1 MKKSSLAIALSVS
14 IITLVL
20 SSSSYAIGE
29 GEKLIQS
36 SESVSIPSIEV
47 GPTGSET
54 ASEQMVE
61 YTLPYPGILPD
72 HPLYPFKKFRDRL
85 LDFLIRDP
93 VKRIEFNLLMADK
106 RYNMGLFF
114 SDEEKYERAL
124 TILEEAE
131 SFYGR
136 IPDEMQVVKDQNR
149 TLPPDL
155 LQKIKTA
162 TTKHQEI
169 IIEIQNKSPEDM
181 SERYEKIMQQSYEN
195 RQKIEEKGK

>member
-1 MKKSSLAIALSVS
+1 MKKASLVIALSIS
-14 IITLVL
+14 IMTLVL
-20 SSSSYAIGE
+20 SSSSYAVDESGKMPRDE
-29 GEKLIQS
+29 VAQKE
-36 SESVSIPSIEV
+36 SEVEIEQ
-47 GPTGSET
+47 P
-54 ASEQMVE
+54 VE

-72 HPLYPFKKFRDRL
+72 HPLYPLKKFRDRL

-136 IPDEMQVVKDQNR
+136 IPDEMQMVKDQNR

-155 LQKIKTA
+155 LQRIKTA
-162 TTKHQEI
+162 AVKHQEI
-169 IIEIQNKSPEDM
+169 IIEIKNKRTEDM
-181 SERYEKIMQQSYEN
+181 S
-195 RQKIEEKGK
+195 